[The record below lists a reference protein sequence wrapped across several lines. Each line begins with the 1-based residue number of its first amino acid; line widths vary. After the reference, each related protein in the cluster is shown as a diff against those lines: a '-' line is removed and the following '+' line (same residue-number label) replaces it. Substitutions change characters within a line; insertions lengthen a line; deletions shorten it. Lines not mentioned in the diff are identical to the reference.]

1 MPQHKSAAKRMKTSE
16 IARQRNRRVKTTV
29 RSSLKSFMAD
39 KEKSPDKLKAITK
52 VLDKAASK
60 RVIHKNKAARLKSR
74 LARLTKPKKSA

>member
-1 MPQHKSAAKRMKTSE
+1 MKTSE